1 MEINN
6 MEKTHELYYTDM
18 DLNKLME
25 HKLRYLIYG
34 ITFLVFSIIMFI
46 LEYGQDG
53 ITTVLDSIL
62 SFAMF
67 ASMAL
72 GILYIIRAFTL
83 KNSIKSDSA
92 VINMINY
99 SFKVDEDGNIS
110 YNKTFSFLRFYGIFV
125 TILNLSLPIAYFAG
139 MANSS
144 YYSVDINAKWILA
157 TIVSVIMVGI
167 PLFSIIS
174 LPNEKELYN
183 GFEIREKIASK
194 K

>member
-6 MEKTHELYYTDM
+6 IEKSHELYYTDIN
-18 DLNKLME
+18 LNKLKE
-25 HKLRYLIYG
+25 HKNRYLIYG
-34 ITFLVFSIIMFI
+34 ITLLVFSIIMFI

-72 GILYIIRAFTL
+72 AILYIIRALTL

-92 VINMINY
+92 VINMANY
-99 SFKVDEDGNIS
+99 SFKVDEDGNIT
-110 YNKTFSFLRFYGIFV
+110 YYKTFSFLRFYGIFV

-157 TIVSVIMVGI
+157 TIVAVIMVSI
-167 PLFSIIS
+167 PFFSIIA

-183 GFEIREKIASK
+183 GFELREKNNS
-194 K
+194 

>member
-6 MEKTHELYYTDM
+6 IEKSHELYYTDIN
-18 DLNKLME
+18 LNKLKE
-25 HKLRYLIYG
+25 HKIRYLIYG
-34 ITFLVFSIIMFI
+34 ITLLVFSIIMFI

-72 GILYIIRAFTL
+72 AILYIIRALTL

-92 VINMINY
+92 VINMANY
-99 SFKVDEDGNIS
+99 SFKVDEDGNIT
-110 YNKTFSFLRFYGIFV
+110 YKKTFSFLRFYGIFV

-157 TIVSVIMVGI
+157 TIVAVIMVVI
-167 PLFSIIS
+167 PFFSIIA

-183 GFEIREKIASK
+183 GFELRK
-194 K
+194 KDNS

>member
-6 MEKTHELYYTDM
+6 IEKSHELYYTDIN
-18 DLNKLME
+18 LNKLKE
-25 HKLRYLIYG
+25 HKIRYLIYG
-34 ITFLVFSIIMFI
+34 ITLLVFSIIMFI

-72 GILYIIRAFTL
+72 AILYIIRALTL

-92 VINMINY
+92 VINMANY
-99 SFKVDEDGNIS
+99 SFKVDEDGNIT
-110 YNKTFSFLRFYGIFV
+110 YKKTFSFLRFYGIFV

-157 TIVSVIMVGI
+157 TIVAVIMVVI
-167 PLFSIIS
+167 PFFSMIA

-183 GFEIREKIASK
+183 GFELRK
-194 K
+194 KDNS

>member
-6 MEKTHELYYTDM
+6 IEKSHELYYTDIN
-18 DLNKLME
+18 LNKLKE
-25 HKLRYLIYG
+25 HKIRYLIYG
-34 ITFLVFSIIMFI
+34 ITLLVFSIIMFI

-72 GILYIIRAFTL
+72 AILYIIRALTL

-92 VINMINY
+92 VINMANY
-99 SFKVDEDGNIS
+99 SFKVDEDGNIT

-157 TIVSVIMVGI
+157 TIVAVIMVSI
-167 PLFSIIS
+167 PFFSIIA

-183 GFEIREKIASK
+183 GFELRK
-194 K
+194 KDNS